1 MDHGEILAAKW
12 LVPALLRR
20 GCYCVREMPVENLSP
35 NQKAKQRILITG
47 GAGFIGSHLAEELLA
62 RGHVVTI
69 IDDLSTGRFENIAHL
84 CHNVRFRFAIDS
96 IMNEIVLDRLASEC
110 DVIFHLAAAVGV
122 KLIVDQPVQTIE
134 TNVNGTMAVLRAAVR
149 YRAKVLIASTS
160 EVYGKG
166 NRVPFSEEDDVV
178 LGPTSRSRWSYAASK
193 MIDEFL
199 ALAYYREKGLPIVIF
214 RLFNTIG
221 PRQSGRYGMVVPRFI
236 KQAIEGRP
244 ITVYGDGSQS
254 RCFLHVKDAVN
265 AIIALA
271 ETDFALGNVYNI
283 GSQEEIS
290 IKDLAT
296 LVLKTVRRLR
306 HEGKIPANSHNLID
320 PEIYFI
326 PYEQAYTSGF
336 EDMMRRV
343 PDISKIRKVIGW
355 SPQIRLE
362 SAIEDIILNDFSLA
376 N

>member
-1 MDHGEILAAKW
+1 
-12 LVPALLRR
+12 
-20 GCYCVREMPVENLSP
+20 MPLEDFRST
-35 NQKAKQRILITG
+35 QRTKQRILITG

-62 RGHVVTI
+62 RGHTVTI
-69 IDDLSTGRFENIAHL
+69 IDDLSTGRFENIAN
-84 CHNVRFRFAIDS
+84 CCQNPRFRFAIDS

-149 YRAKVLIASTS
+149 YRAKVLVASTS

-199 ALAYYREKGLPIVIF
+199 ALAYHREKGLPIVIF

-236 KQAIEGRP
+236 QQALEGKP
-244 ITVYGDGSQS
+244 LTVYGDGNQS
-254 RCFLHVKDAVN
+254 RCFLHVKDAIN
-265 AIIALA
+265 AMVALA
-271 ETDFALGNVYNI
+271 ECDSALGKVYNI
-283 GSQEEIS
+283 GSQEEIA
-290 IKDLAT
+290 IKDLAA
-296 LVLKTVRRLR
+296 LVIETVKRLR
-306 HEGKIPANSHNLID
+306 LEGKLTPNSSAMLN
-320 PEIYFI
+320 PEIRFI

-343 PDISKIRKVIGW
+343 PDISKIQRDIAW

-362 SAIEDIILNDFSLA
+362 SAIEDIIQNDFILRKLT
-376 N
+376 